1 MSRYSKKQLLKE
13 FCVRQNL
20 NWTEKMS
27 TVELTNVVLQMKD
40 KYVLAN
46 NEKNMYNVWVF
57 MEYYLFKEQHSTY
70 TAQHV
75 WVDRIRQLANI
86 TDTVNI

>member
-57 MEYYLFKEQHSTY
+57 MEYYLLKIRIKKCVFTLWVFKGP
-70 TAQHV
+70 
-75 WVDRIRQLANI
+75 
-86 TDTVNI
+86 